1 MLTFRVTANESPL
14 TQPRQKLPILSQLV
28 TLHLA
33 LASEGTHHF
42 SEIDKLL
49 NDIERIHSQYE
60 PALILKGN
68 YLILRRNY
76 DDAEKAFQN
85 VLDRKPESM
94 LALMGIGECN
104 YETGHYGRAL
114 QAYRYALKH
123 ARGAA
128 ACAKIR
134 FELAR
139 CFLKMGRYGE
149 ARLILERCLATV
161 SNGFLRCSNLVHAH

>member
-1 MLTFRVTANESPL
+1 MTHTLYTANESPL

-33 LASEGTHHF
+33 LASEEPQRF
-42 SEIDKLL
+42 NEIDKLL

-68 YLILRRNY
+68 YLIMRKNY
-76 DDAEKAFQN
+76 DDAEKAFQS
-85 VLDRKPESM
+85 VLDKKPESM

-104 YETGHYGRAL
+104 YETGQYGRAL
-114 QAYRYALKH
+114 QAYRYALKYS
-123 ARGAA
+123 RGAA

-149 ARLILERCLATV
+149 ARLVLERCLATV
-161 SNGFLRCSNLVHAH
+161 SSETCTMPIY